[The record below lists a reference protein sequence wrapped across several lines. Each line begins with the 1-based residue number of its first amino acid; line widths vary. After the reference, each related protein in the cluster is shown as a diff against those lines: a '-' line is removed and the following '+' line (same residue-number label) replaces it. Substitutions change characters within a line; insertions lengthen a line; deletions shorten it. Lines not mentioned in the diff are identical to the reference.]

1 MNWLRNKLKGY
12 RTILVNTLLTV
23 MPILEMTE
31 PMKLLKTFL
40 TMSFVGFSVAACQ
53 TQGAVSD
60 GAGYSRLS
68 PNSQTRSFITQND
81 TRFRDQV
88 AAHNLQCSKD
98 KACR

>member
-1 MNWLRNKLKGY
+1 MSAKK
-12 RTILVNTLLTV
+12 
-23 MPILEMTE
+23 
-31 PMKLLKTFL
+31 PMKL
-40 TMSFVGFSVAACQ
+40 FVTLMIAASASLLVGCSQ
-53 TQGAVSD
+53 TGSASD

-68 PNSQTRSFITQND
+68 PNSQTRTFITQND

>member
-1 MNWLRNKLKGY
+1 MR
-12 RTILVNTLLTV
+12 
-23 MPILEMTE
+23 
-31 PMKLLKTFL
+31 LLKTFL
-40 TMSFVGFSVAACQ
+40 TMSFVGFLVAGCQ
-53 TQGAVSD
+53 TKGSAND

-68 PNSQTRSFITQND
+68 PNSKTRTFITQND